1 MNEFIV
7 FICVYLCSS
16 VVEKYLVTQN
26 EDDSDEESDPDW
38 FRAPTRRERRIAA
51 ALFVGFGLFFIALF
65 FVLSGWWFRW
75 VILVLAGYSILA
87 GVRHL
92 FGIPNENGIR
102 RDTETQSSQ
111 RKDPE

>member
-1 MNEFIV
+1 MD
-7 FICVYLCSS
+7 
-16 VVEKYLVTQN
+16 KPH
-26 EDDSDEESDPDW
+26 ESEQADPDW
-38 FRAPTRRERRIAA
+38 FRAPTQRERRIAS

-92 FGIPNENGIR
+92 FGIPNANTENAEI
-102 RDTETQSSQ
+102 TETQSSQ
-111 RKDPE
+111 RKKPE